1 MCSIA
6 IDVERRASSIEEE
19 PIELGFEDLSDVI
32 PNYHPQRLM
41 KDEHID
47 GYFRK
52 IVSPL
57 GEIYRDVIRTF
68 HNHQLFHYPANHGQ
82 AVLESV
88 LQRVSDN
95 FFSLG
100 YCQGMNYVAGAII
113 VALVDPQLKCFCSND
128 PMVRSA
134 CSIWGYGFPDLSLYT
149 FILNQYLLSVWTL
162 VFSVV
167 CTVRRSRPISS
178 RSASTCRL
186 SSRGGSFRSSQTWV
200 VRSRDH
206 QIVPFFCLFR
216 LWDYVMT
223 VGFVGLFRIAVGLFA
238 LHGPE
243 IMTCEIV
250 SFSDLLNHIGTTFL
264 AQESNVQTLFATM
277 ASLAE
282 VGAEHRCNAQINEQT
297 FAEYREQYE
306 ELHRVE

>member
-1 MCSIA
+1 MCFEATVPSRFWNSVCSIA

-134 CSIWGYGFPDLSLYT
+134 CSIHS
-149 FILNQYLLSVWTL
+149 
-162 VFSVV
+162 
-167 CTVRRSRPISS
+167 
-178 RSASTCRL
+178 
-186 SSRGGSFRSSQTWV
+186 
-200 VRSRDH
+200 
-206 QIVPFFCLFR
+206 
-216 LWDYVMT
+216 
-223 VGFVGLFRIAVGLFA
+223 
-238 LHGPE
+238 
-243 IMTCEIV
+243 
-250 SFSDLLNHIGTTFL
+250 
-264 AQESNVQTLFATM
+264 
-277 ASLAE
+277 
-282 VGAEHRCNAQINEQT
+282 
-297 FAEYREQYE
+297 
-306 ELHRVE
+306 